1 MTEDF
6 KLKVTPIKSQ
16 GKKTKLVKWIKESI
30 DELKDND
37 DYLYIEPFVGTGAV
51 GFNIAPKNAV
61 FADINPHLI
70 KFYSDLKDNIINS
83 KIIKSY
89 LQEEG
94 DKLLALGSEYYYEV
108 RKRFNKEPNS
118 LDFLF
123 VTRSCFNGMMRFNK
137 KGDFNVPF
145 CKKNGRFSQAYITK
159 IVNEVKWVFNC

>member
-61 FADINPHLI
+61 FADINRYFLNDQTWSTN
-70 KFYSDLKDNIINS
+70 YSAA
-83 KIIKSY
+83 
-89 LQEEG
+89 E
-94 DKLLALGSEYYYEV
+94 
-108 RKRFNKEPNS
+108 
-118 LDFLF
+118 
-123 VTRSCFNGMMRFNK
+123 
-137 KGDFNVPF
+137 
-145 CKKNGRFSQAYITK
+145 
-159 IVNEVKWVFNC
+159 